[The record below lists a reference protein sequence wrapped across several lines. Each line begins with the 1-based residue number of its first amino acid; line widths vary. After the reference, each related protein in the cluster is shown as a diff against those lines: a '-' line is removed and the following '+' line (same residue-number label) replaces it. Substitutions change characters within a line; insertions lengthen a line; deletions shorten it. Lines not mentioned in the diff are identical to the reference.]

1 MHGIQQK
8 QCGLCRGTTKTRDF
22 KKCVGIEDQLR
33 SQKFKKYLRFQ
44 AASTIPCI
52 LHPPTSVCLQNISM
66 DAFIVSSFSFFHLK
80 SLTRKKDLPD
90 LNPKKLK
97 QSTCQTE
104 SPPTHVQMHRYVV
117 LHRTCSCIMTKKGR
131 SESVSIAQEALMPP
145 SLIDTQIK
153 VTKETDGNCQKRT
166 LLESL
171 DRRTVY

>member
-22 KKCVGIEDQLR
+22 TKCVGIEDQLR
-33 SQKFKKYLRFQ
+33 SQKVMKYLRFQ

-80 SLTRKKDLPD
+80 LLTRKKDLPD
-90 LNPKKLK
+90 LNPEKLK

-104 SPPTHVQMHRYVV
+104 LPPTHAQMHRYVV

-153 VTKETDGNCQKRT
+153 VTKQTDGNCQKQT

-171 DRRTVY
+171 DGRTVY